1 MNTPTQPSIPIIIQP
16 SERGERALDIYS
28 RLLAE
33 RIIFLRG
40 EVTDETANLIV
51 AQMLFLDAE
60 DPERDI
66 TLYIN
71 SPGGSV
77 TAGMAIYDAMN
88 QIRSDVCTVCIG
100 TAASMGSFLLSSG
113 TKGKRYALPNARIM
127 IHQPSGGAQ
136 GKASDIEIQAKEIL
150 YFRQLINR
158 ILATNTGQSIEKI
171 EMDSERD
178 FFMSAEEAKEYG
190 LIDSIILKTSAS
202 LQSPTSPDIDKQQWN
217 GR

>member
-16 SERGERALDIYS
+16 SEKGDRALDIYS

-202 LQSPTSPDIDKQQWN
+202 LQSATSPDIDKQQWN